1 MDYYGFSK
9 DLYEVEFHS
18 NGDSE
23 VSQRVVEALSVAG
36 VPARKSPRSELRGL
50 DGRGFEGP
58 GLDHGVFVPFKFMF
72 GDHFTSIPIVQV
84 SLNGNLDPS
93 ANYVLGRAVGVLR

>member
-9 DLYEVEFHS
+9 ELYEVEFHS
-18 NGDSE
+18 NGSSDI
-23 VSQRVVEALSVAG
+23 SQRVVDALSAVGIA
-36 VPARKSPRSELRGL
+36 ARKAPRSESRGL

-72 GDHFTSIPIVQV
+72 GDHFTSTPIVQV
-84 SLNGNLDPS
+84 SICGSLDPN
-93 ANYVLGRAVGVLR
+93 ANYALGKAVSVLR